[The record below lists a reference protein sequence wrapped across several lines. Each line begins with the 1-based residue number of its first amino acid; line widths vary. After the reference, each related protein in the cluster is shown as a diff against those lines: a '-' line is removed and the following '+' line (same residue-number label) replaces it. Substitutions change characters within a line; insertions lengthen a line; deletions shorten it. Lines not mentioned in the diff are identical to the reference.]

1 MNNAQCVY
9 RHRHRVEKKTKQK
22 TICRH
27 FFGSMEPED
36 SRQRNREIWISLNCL
51 CFFSWVS
58 LAAAAIAG
66 LELVVEQGVSVI
78 RGSEMLELRLR
89 RVGRAASIAPDHV
102 VLDKEKNIKSMFIVH
117 HDIKLIKSHNVAKNI
132 KFGRHK
138 IWILGYVKIF

>member
-1 MNNAQCVY
+1 MCIVGT
-9 RHRHRVEKKTKQK
+9 VTELKKKQNK
-22 TICRH
+22 KQSVAI
-27 FFGSMEPED
+27 FFGPWS
-36 SRQRNREIWISLNCL
+36 QRTVGKETGKSEYRWTVYVSLVR
-51 CFFSWVS
+51 VS
-58 LAAAAIAG
+58 LAAATAAAIAG